1 MRQFLS
7 DLNEILASSLGLTHN
22 ENIGISGLSASLLL
36 ALTAFVLSVI
46 TAVKIYKRK
55 PKFEQPVAQE
65 EEPQIAPQ
73 KDVTIDIGEFGRILD
88 DTKVLVNGTE
98 LEYFILKKNKYEKSS
113 LPPGTIVVILKRN
126 AKEAH
131 VKPADEKDVRRLK
144 GRI

>member
-1 MRQFLS
+1 MQQFLS
-7 DLNEILASSLGLTHN
+7 DLNEILASSLGLTHD
-22 ENIGISGLSASLLL
+22 ENIGLSGLSASLLL
-36 ALTAFVLSVI
+36 ALTAFVLSII

-55 PKFEQPVAQE
+55 PKPEPITIKE
-65 EEPQIAPQ
+65 EEPEIAVQ
-73 KDVTIDIGEFGRILD
+73 KEVTIDIGEFGRILD
-88 DTKVLVNGTE
+88 DTKVLVKGTE

>member
-1 MRQFLS
+1 MQQFLS
-7 DLNEILASSLGLTHN
+7 DLNEILASSLGLTHD
-22 ENIGISGLSASLLL
+22 ENIGISVLSASLLL
-36 ALTAFVLSVI
+36 SLIAFILSII
-46 TAVKIYKRK
+46 TAVKIYKKK
-55 PKFEQPVAQE
+55 PKLEALIAKD
-65 EEPQIAPQ
+65 EEPEVVPQ

-88 DTKVLVNGTE
+88 DTRVLVKGAE

-144 GRI
+144 GHI